1 MSKIKTSLVLEGGGL
16 RGAYTA
22 GALTWLIDQGIEFDS
37 SYGISTG
44 AVHLANFLMKLKD
57 NLYELPVNQITDPR
71 IIGVRPFLRCG
82 RIVDYDFLF
91 DHILT
96 VEDQFDI
103 SPLKNCKDGYIGL
116 YHLSQGKTLYHST
129 KDITMKMLEAS
140 TSLPILGVIV
150 NVNGEEVM
158 DGGITDM
165 IPIQKSVDDGCNR
178 HLVITTK
185 PGDYKR
191 KPAKP
196 AIVWLMKKTYPQCDN
211 ISEDYRIRHI
221 NYEKPINL
229 IKSLEEKKEAVYV
242 YPSNHSKVT
251 RLGGSRE
258 DLDELF
264 HLGYND
270 MENKK
275 EEIFS
280 LLGIK

>member
-129 KDITMKMLEAS
+129 KDITMKML
-140 TSLPILGVIV
+140 
-150 NVNGEEVM
+150 
-158 DGGITDM
+158 
-165 IPIQKSVDDGCNR
+165 
-178 HLVITTK
+178 
-185 PGDYKR
+185 
-191 KPAKP
+191 
-196 AIVWLMKKTYPQCDN
+196 
-211 ISEDYRIRHI
+211 
-221 NYEKPINL
+221 
-229 IKSLEEKKEAVYV
+229 
-242 YPSNHSKVT
+242 
-251 RLGGSRE
+251 
-258 DLDELF
+258 
-264 HLGYND
+264 
-270 MENKK
+270 
-275 EEIFS
+275 
-280 LLGIK
+280 